1 MTSNH
6 LFLSCLVIIGVGLS
20 NSCNQYKTKP
30 MSKQDSVNVQVAVK
44 LDKIIRRIDSL
55 ENRPNASVRFDL
67 QARQMDSLRTW
78 VYEVEKDG
86 RVAEYHQRQD
96 YQRIIT
102 KLDSIGRR
110 EPRLRT
116 ICKAIGDLAGSMLG
130 LNQVGKVLGL

>member
-1 MTSNH
+1 MNQQTK
-6 LFLSCLVIIGVGLS
+6 LFLAVMAFAIFGLS
-20 NSCNQYKTKP
+20 NSCNQDKP
-30 MSKQDSVNVQVAVK
+30 IGLSKQDSVNVEMAVR
-44 LDKIIRRIDSL
+44 L
-55 ENRPNASVRFDL
+55 DL
-67 QARQMDSLRTW
+67 QSRQMDSLRTW

-86 RVAEYHQRQD
+86 RVAEYHQRKD

-130 LNQVGKVLGL
+130 LNQVGKVLGK